1 MTLIEASRCFRI
13 SLEKLTWYEENGLIV
28 YETLV
33 NEVPDYTEDELRKV
47 GIIHDLMKAGMDA
60 DVLRKYLQLL
70 RQKACNKD
78 EQIRLLRKQRCR
90 LLEEIHCKQQSL
102 DALDY
107 MIDAIRRDANPEIWK
122 DEDRRYLV

>member
-1 MTLIEASRCFRI
+1 MTLTEASRCFRI

-33 NEVPDYTEDELRKV
+33 NDVPDYTEEELRKV
-47 GIIHDLMKAGMDA
+47 GVIHALMTAGMEV

-70 RQKACNKD
+70 RQRDGNKD

-102 DALDY
+102 DVLDY
-107 MIDAIRRDANPEIWK
+107 MIDEIRREANPEVRK
-122 DEDRRYLV
+122 DKDRRYSL